1 MSLLRNITTGL
12 RSLFRK
18 ERVEGELD
26 EELRGFLE
34 MAADEKTKQGMSDKD
49 ALRQVRLERGNLEVA
64 KEAVRAATWESL
76 LEMCWQDLRYCLRMM
91 RRYPGFTAVAILTLA
106 LGVGANTALFS
117 VVNGVLLN
125 PLPYEQPDRLVTI
138 NSRTAQIP
146 RDSISYPNFLDWRR
160 DNHSFSALAA
170 FCSQNFNLTGMGD
183 AERLKANRVSAA
195 FFPIL
200 GVKPIV
206 GRAFTEEEDQLGGA
220 PVALISEG
228 LWRSKFGSSP
238 DALGKPITLDGTLY
252 TIVGVIPASFHFE
265 NDSFFNN
272 GEVYVPIGQW
282 NHPIFRDRRASMGAA
297 AVGRMKPGVTL
308 QQAASDMNAVAAH
321 LGEVYPDSDKNS
333 GIALLPLKENLV
345 GDIRSFLLML
355 LTAVAFVLLIA
366 CANVAN
372 LLLAR
377 STTRTREFALR
388 TALGASPGR
397 VVRQLLTESVLLALA
412 GGILGMFMAAWG
424 TKAAIRAL
432 PEALPRAEEIHLD
445 GRVLLFNLAASVIA
459 GILFGLVPAIKS
471 SRADIQETL
480 KETGRGGSGA
490 RHRTQTIFVA
500 AEMALALVLL
510 AGAGLMTRSL
520 ANLWSVDPG
529 FDAHN
534 VVSFNLASAQPFGPT
549 PSATQSAFR
558 QLRAAISAVPGVQA
572 ASLTVASSPMGGNSS
587 LPFWLEGEAKPAT
600 QAEMKPSYV
609 YITQPDY
616 LKVMKISLK
625 RGRFLS
631 DSDNENTP
639 LVIAIDDQFAKLYF
653 GDKDPVG
660 KHVNFD
666 VFNIA
671 VEIVGVVG
679 HVKQTGLDSDT
690 TDSIQ
695 AQCYLPLAQVPPSV
709 LSLVDRS
716 SSAVVRTDRAPLAAM
731 KSISNAVQK
740 TNGQIVVYGAE
751 TMSDVISDSLAA
763 KRFAMVLLGVFA
775 ALAMLLSS
783 IGIYGVI
790 SYVVGERTHEI
801 GIRMA
806 LGAER
811 GNVVR
816 MVLRQ
821 AGKMVLIGVGIGLV
835 AAFGLSRLMASMLF
849 GVSPSDPAI
858 LMGVALLLAGVSL
871 LSCSLPALRATRVDP
886 IIALRYE

>member
-1 MSLLRNITTGL
+1 MSVLRNIVTGFRSLLR
-12 RSLFRK
+12 K
-18 ERVEGELD
+18 KRVEGELD
-26 EELRGFLE
+26 EELRGFFE
-34 MAADEKTKQGMSDKD
+34 MAADEKTKQGMSHKD

-64 KEAVRAATWESL
+64 KEVVRAATWQSL

-91 RRYPGFTAVAILTLA
+91 RRYPGFTAVAFLTLA

-125 PLPYEQPDRLVTI
+125 PLPYEQPDRLIAI
-138 NSRTAQIP
+138 NSRTAEIP

-160 DNHSFSALAA
+160 DNHSFSGLAA

-183 AERLKANRVSAA
+183 AEQLKANRVSAA
-195 FFPIL
+195 FFPLL
-200 GVKPIV
+200 GVKPIL

-308 QQAASDMNAVAAH
+308 QQAASDMDAVAAH

-333 GIALLPLKENLV
+333 GIVLLPLKENLV

-397 VVRQLLTESVLLALA
+397 MVRQLLTESVLLALA
-412 GGILGMFMAAWG
+412 GGTLGMLLAAWG

-445 GRVLLFNLAASVIA
+445 SRVLLFTLAASVIA
-459 GILFGLVPAIKS
+459 GILFGLAPAIKS
-471 SRADIQETL
+471 SRTDIQETL
-480 KETGRGGSGA
+480 KETGRGGGA

-510 AGAGLMTRSL
+510 AGAGLMIRSM
-520 ANLWSVDPG
+520 ANLWSMYPG
-529 FDAHN
+529 FDPHN
-534 VVSFNLASAQPFGPT
+534 VVSFNLASAQPFGST

-616 LKVMKISLK
+616 LKVMNISLQ

-653 GDKDPVG
+653 GDQDPVG
-660 KHVNFD
+660 KRVNFD
-666 VFNIA
+666 VFNIT

-709 LSLVDRS
+709 LSLVERS
-716 SSAVVRTDRAPLAAM
+716 SSAVVRTDGAPLAAM

-740 TNGQIVVYGAE
+740 TNGQIVVYGTE
-751 TMSDVISDSLAA
+751 TMNDVISDSLAA

-790 SYVVGERTHEI
+790 SYIVGERTHEI

-811 GNVVR
+811 GNVIR

-821 AGKMVLIGVGIGLV
+821 AGKMVLIGVVVGLV
-835 AAFGLSRLMASMLF
+835 VAFGLSRLMASMLF